1 MEPLPRGANFRRAKI
16 LWELGL
22 HIAGNPL
29 TPYGGNRD
37 MCITVGSG
45 SGEHFRPS
53 LRLATGSAI
62 FAHEVVGGNVEMA
75 FVNPSAMLT
84 QAYRGVGLF
93 SEPLPVRIIASYA
106 SDDQFVIAAR
116 RDLGF
121 DTFADLVA
129 AKAPLRISIR
139 EDPTH
144 STLVLIEQLLGGYG
158 LTLADVEAWGGSIQ
172 RVSGPGDE
180 RRLDALANGTID
192 LVFDEGIGT
201 WLDAAVAAGFVPL
214 DLEAGAFDRLTAL
227 GWRKRAITTKRFPG
241 LARDYDCI
249 DFSGWPLY
257 ASAAL
262 PDDVAYDVCGAFL
275 ARQNEMPWEERS
287 YAGLAMIFEET
298 YATPRDVPLHPGA
311 QRWYDEHRAE
321 LTR

>member
-45 SGEHFRPS
+45 SGERFRPS
-53 LRLATGSAI
+53 LRMATGSAI
-62 FAHEVVGGNVEMA
+62 FAHEVVAGNVEMA

-84 QAYRGVGLF
+84 QAYRGAGLF
-93 SEPLPVRIIASYA
+93 SEPLPVRIIASYP

-116 RDLGF
+116 GALGYGS
-121 DTFADLVA
+121 FADVVA

-144 STLVLIEQLLGGYG
+144 STLVLIEQLLGCYG
-158 LTLADVEAWGGSIQ
+158 MTFADFEAWGGAIQ
-172 RVSGPGDE
+172 RVSGPGDK
-180 RRLDALANGTID
+180 RRLDAVANGAID
-192 LVFDEGIGT
+192 LVFDEGISA
-201 WLDAAVAAGFVPL
+201 WLGDALDAGFVPL
-214 DLEAGAFDRLTAL
+214 DLDAGAFDRLSAY
-227 GWRKRAITTKRFPG
+227 GWRKRVVTTARFPQ
-241 LARDYDCI
+241 LARGYDCI

-257 ASAAL
+257 AAAAL
-262 PDDVAYDVCGAFL
+262 PDDVAYDVCGAFF
-275 ARQNEMPWEERS
+275 ARQNEMPWEERT
-287 YAGLAMIFEET
+287 YAGLDTIFEET

-311 QRWYDEHRAE
+311 ERWYAEHAAE
-321 LTR
+321 LRR